1 MSRTRRKRSVTWVNE
16 IETRRNQSSKANYW
30 REIKGMRAWEEEEG
44 RTRSPMSML
53 ISPCSSLQKD
63 GECWQEN
70 SKGRGGEAQN
80 FVDVNQ
86 GTKQIECLES
96 TEGSLE
102 KVWTWFRKFEGREIV
117 ETIVDE

>member
-70 SKGRGGEAQN
+70 SKGRGGEA
-80 FVDVNQ
+80 
-86 GTKQIECLES
+86 
-96 TEGSLE
+96 
-102 KVWTWFRKFEGREIV
+102 
-117 ETIVDE
+117 